1 MGDGGHVLGR
11 VGAMIDTFALVLS
24 HGLLALAAWKL
35 VRRPDLDADEA
46 RPRPAWGRRDDA

>member
-1 MGDGGHVLGR
+1 
-11 VGAMIDTFALVLS
+11 MIDTFALVLS

-46 RPRPAWGRRDDA
+46 RPRPAWGRRDARDARTDA